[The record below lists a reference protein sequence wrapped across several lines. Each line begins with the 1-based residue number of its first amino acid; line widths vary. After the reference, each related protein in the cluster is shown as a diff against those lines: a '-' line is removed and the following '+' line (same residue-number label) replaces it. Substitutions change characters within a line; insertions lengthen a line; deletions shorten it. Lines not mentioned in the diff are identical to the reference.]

1 MMSDP
6 NRRHVLRP
14 TQSADDWT
22 AYHSIRR
29 DSIFG
34 LYLAGQVYDEKHPDE
49 FKPGNLPHVLVHG
62 DEVVGTV
69 RIDLLDHLRA
79 GFRLIGIRTDL
90 QRQGHGTTLLV
101 LAERLVHGFG
111 KREIT
116 INATARSLP
125 FYLKHGYV
133 KGEWKDIGPVPEQ
146 LIRVGKRLA

>member
-1 MMSDP
+1 MMSDH

-14 TQSADDWT
+14 TQSAEDWI
-22 AYHSIRR
+22 AYHAIRR

-79 GFRLIGIRTDL
+79 GFRLIGIRADL

-101 LAERLVHGFG
+101 LAERLVHDLG
-111 KREIT
+111 
-116 INATARSLP
+116 N
-125 FYLKHGYV
+125 
-133 KGEWKDIGPVPEQ
+133 PEPP
-146 LIRVGKRLA
+146 IHPT